1 MIHRIK
7 KLIMESLPNE
17 AGTKT
22 NYSALHS
29 SVGLYC
35 SEIGIPLTRT
45 DFSEALRSLSDDQCL
60 VKFNDFDIRP
70 TQYGLNKYSSW

>member
-17 AGTKT
+17 GGAKT
-22 NYSALHS
+22 DYNTLYS

-35 SEIGIPLTRT
+35 SEVGIPLARV
-45 DFSEALRSLSDDQCL
+45 DFNYALRSLSDDQCL
-60 VKFNDFDIRP
+60 VRFSDLDIRP